1 MAIERNMKIAAKSL
15 ILDLLRA
22 GDGRPF
28 AAGELVAA
36 GKLFRISGNSI
47 RVTLARLSAEGL
59 VGSVERGSYRLGPAA
74 AKLAGEVSAW
84 RTAESRLRNWTG
96 GYLAVN
102 SAAGGRGDRAAL
114 RRRER
119 ALHMSGFRELDRGFY
134 VRPDNIEKD
143 TAAVRQRLH
152 NLGLERDCPVFVA
165 GDFDAT
171 REQRARALWDG
182 AKLNALYRTQR
193 EALETWLARSDRL
206 EPVAAARE
214 SFLLGGRAIHAVV
227 FDPLLPEPLVDTKLR
242 RGFFRTVL
250 EFDRAGHG
258 IWRRLIRTVTADA
271 TAAPLEAAVPA

>member
-1 MAIERNMKIAAKSL
+1 MKIAAKSL

-22 GDGRPF
+22 GGGRPF

-36 GKLFRISGNSI
+36 GRLFRISGNSI

-59 VGSVERGSYRLGPAA
+59 AESVERGSYRLGPSA

-84 RTAESRLRNWTG
+84 RTAESRLRKWTF

-102 SAAGGRGDRAAL
+102 SAAGGRSDRAAL

-119 ALHMSGFRELDRGFY
+119 ALHMLGFRELDRGFH

-143 TAAVRQRLH
+143 TDAVRQRLY
-152 NLGLERDCPVFVA
+152 NLGLERDCAVFVA
-165 GDFDAT
+165 GGFDAA

-193 EALETWLARSDRL
+193 ETLATWLAQADRL
-206 EPVAAARE
+206 DAVTAARE
-214 SFLLGGRAIHAVV
+214 SFLLGGRAIRAVV

-242 RGFFRTVL
+242 HGFFETVL

-258 IWRRLIRTVTADA
+258 IWRRLIRTVTAEEA
-271 TAAPLEAAVPA
+271 GVPLEAAAAAQA